1 MMEWME
7 EKEIILK
14 LGLEERREVKY
25 KEMLDIK
32 MHINCAGVSLWYKLR
47 TSIQYSKLGHGGAV
61 QL

>member
-1 MMEWME
+1 MEWME

-32 MHINCAGVSLWYKLR
+32 MHIKCAGVSLWYKLR
-47 TSIQYSKLGHGGAV
+47 TTI
-61 QL
+61 